1 MLRPDRTCAR
11 EKGAPRLQIVG
22 AGSGHCPDFAIM
34 TQDDKKSAYWTGAL
48 VGALVIVIAIL
59 WAAGVFQPGAMP
71 TQ

>member
-1 MLRPDRTCAR
+1 
-11 EKGAPRLQIVG
+11 LQIVG